1 MTPGIPEAKLNSPNL
16 SLCMIVKDEEHN
28 LERCLASVQGI
39 VDEIIL
45 VDTGSTDRSVEIAKA
60 HGAKVFHHAWQNDYA
75 QARNV
80 SLEQANGDWILY
92 LDADEELELATR
104 PQIKPLLS
112 TTDADAINIRWRNFM
127 PPNSLTE
134 YNDVMQ
140 VRLWRNRPAYRFI
153 QSVHEQIT
161 PSILRA
167 NGKIIQVDTLI
178 WLHYGGKWRNVQGG
192 GDRDKRNLALLEQ
205 AVAQSPQNAY
215 LSAKLGVTYYNLGDY
230 SQAYAHLRRV
240 FGDLDSRELGID
252 STKEAL
258 FALAAVALRHQHFS
272 LAIQSA
278 QACAD
283 IAGEDTAALLLA
295 MDYLSQ
301 AHIYQGEEHLR
312 LAEQAGQQSVALDH
326 LQQGRIALQQAQGY
340 LTSLNQHPH
349 LNPAVKAEV
358 EANLKACQK
367 LLRATAERIEAP
379 SS

>member
-1 MTPGIPEAKLNSPNL
+1 MTPGIPEAKLNSPSL
-16 SLCMIVKDEEHN
+16 SLCMIVKNEEHN
-28 LERCLASVQGI
+28 LERCLASVQGV

-60 HGAKVFHHAWQNDYA
+60 HGAKVFHHVWQNDFA
-75 QARNV
+75 QGRNV
-80 SLEQANGDWILY
+80 SLEQASGDWILI

-104 PQIKPLLS
+104 PLIKPLLN
-112 TTDADAINIRWRNFM
+112 TTDADAVSVCVRNFM
-127 PPNSLTE
+127 PPNSITE

-140 VRLWRNRPAYRFI
+140 VRLWRNRPAYRFN
-153 QSVHEQIT
+153 QSVHNQIK

-167 NGKIIQVDTLI
+167 SGKIIQSDTLI
-178 WLHYGGKWRNVQGG
+178 WLHYGYMGRDVQGG
-192 GDRDKRNLALLEQ
+192 GDRDQRNLSMLEQ
-205 AVAQSPQNAY
+205 AVAQSPYNAY
-215 LSAKLGVTYYNLGDY
+215 LNAKLGVTYYNLGNY
-230 SQAYAHLRRV
+230 PQAYAHLRRV
-240 FGDLDSRELGID
+240 FGELDSQELGID
-252 STKEAL
+252 TTKEAL

-301 AHIYQGEEHLR
+301 AHIFQGEEHLR

-326 LQQGRIALQQAQGY
+326 LQQGRIALQQAQHY

-358 EANLKACQK
+358 ETNLKACQK